1 VLFLSE
7 SSALSYQQF
16 LWTNPMLGAIGMLVA
31 WRAFDVVFN
40 PIFWTAV
47 SLIYPGTSY
56 S

>member
-1 VLFLSE
+1 
-7 SSALSYQQF
+7 
-16 LWTNPMLGAIGMLVA
+16 MLVA